1 MYTAKRKKKSA
12 GGNAVENCSDMSR
25 HGLRLV
31 TRSLMAD
38 KAARDEEDTSG
49 ISGKCG
55 IMCLLFKEE
64 V

>member
-1 MYTAKRKKKSA
+1 M
-12 GGNAVENCSDMSR
+12 ENCSDMSR